1 MGGLIVVILP
11 PKISTYK
18 TQKMNITRN
27 NVDAL
32 NAVVTV
38 EVNKADY
45 APKVEK
51 ALADYRKSANIPG
64 FRKGAV
70 PMSLIQKQ
78 YGKAVLLEE
87 VNKVLQE
94 NLNKYLVEEKLDI
107 LGNPLPKVTEDIN
120 WDAEDFKFDFEL
132 GLAPTFSVDLN
143 AKNDVTLYKIIADEQ
158 MLNAQIA
165 RIQKQYGKIIS
176 QNEVAEGND
185 VAGTF
190 VNEAEGINNRTTLD
204 IEMFADKKT
213 AKLFLGKKVGDT
225 VTLKT
230 KGLFADDHKL
240 MDVLNIGHDNIH
252 GLDIEVQFTIDEVIA
267 SEPATLDQE
276 LFDKLFGPN
285 VVTSVDELK
294 AKIKEDA
301 EKQFEQQSNQKF
313 LNDVTE
319 SLIDNTK
326 FELPAAFLK
335 RWIQSAGEAPLTA
348 EQAEEEYAK
357 SEKGLR
363 YQLIEGKV
371 MTDNNMQLTFE
382 ELKDYTS
389 EMIKKQ
395 MAQFGQMNPTDED
408 VQGIVARVM
417 SNQDEVKRLSE
428 QVMSEKMLNLFK
440 EKVKV
445 KTKEVNYEDFIKA
458 MYGEH

>member
-1 MGGLIVVILP
+1 
-11 PKISTYK
+11 
-18 TQKMNITRN
+18 MNITRN

-32 NAVVTV
+32 NAIVTV
-38 EVNKADY
+38 EVSKADY

-51 ALADYRKSANIPG
+51 TLSDYRKSANIPG

-70 PMSLIQKQ
+70 PMSLINKQ

-107 LGNPLPKVTEDIN
+107 LGNPLPKVTEDFN
-120 WDAEDFKFDFEL
+120 WDADDFKFDFEL
-132 GLAPTFSVDLN
+132 GLAPSFSVDLS
-143 AKNDVTLYKIIADEQ
+143 AKNDITKYKIIADET
-158 MLNAQIA
+158 MLNAQVA

-190 VNEAEGINNRTTLD
+190 TNEEKGINNRTTLD
-204 IEMFADKKT
+204 MEMFADNKT
-213 AKLFLGKKVGDT
+213 AAAFIGKKVGDT

-240 MDVLNIGHDNIH
+240 MDVLNIGHDDVH
-252 GLDIEVQFTIDEVIA
+252 GLDIEVAFTIDEVIA
-267 SEPATLDQE
+267 HEPANLDQE
-276 LFDKLFGPN
+276 LFDKLFGPK

-301 EKQFEQQSNQKF
+301 ERQFEQQSNQKF

-319 SLIDNTK
+319 FLIANTQ
-326 FELPAAFLK
+326 FDLPAAFLK
-335 RWIQSAGEAPLTA
+335 KWIQSAGENPLTA

-363 YQLIEGKV
+363 YQLIEGKI
-371 MTDNNMQLTFE
+371 MAENNLQLTFE

-389 EMIKKQ
+389 EVIKKQ

-417 SNQDEVKRLSE
+417 SNQEEIKRLSD
-428 QVMSEKMLNLFK
+428 QVMGEKMLQLFHD
-440 EKVKV
+440 KVSV

>member
-1 MGGLIVVILP
+1 
-11 PKISTYK
+11 
-18 TQKMNITRN
+18 MNITRN

-38 EVNKADY
+38 EVSKADY

-51 ALADYRKSANIPG
+51 VLADYRKNAAIPG

-78 YGKAVLLEE
+78 YGKAILLEE

-94 NLNKYLVEEKLDI
+94 NLNRYLQEEKLDI
-107 LGNPLPKVTEDIN
+107 LGNPLPVVTESFN

-132 GLAPTFSVDLN
+132 GLAPTFSVDLA
-143 AKNDVTLYKIIADEQ
+143 AKNDVVQYKIIADDT
-158 MLNAQIA
+158 MLNAQVA
-165 RIQKQYGKIIS
+165 RIQKQYGKIVS
-176 QNEVAEGND
+176 ATVVAEGND
-185 VAGTF
+185 VSGIFT
-190 VNEAEGINNRTTLD
+190 NEEKGINNRTTLD
-204 IEMFADKKT
+204 MELFADAKT
-213 AKLFLGKKVGDT
+213 AKLFLGKKVGDV

-230 KGLFADDHKL
+230 KGLFNDDHKL
-240 MDVLNIGHDNIH
+240 MDVLAIGHDDVH
-252 GLDIEVQFTIDEVIA
+252 GLDIEVTFTIDEVVA
-267 SEPATLDQE
+267 SEPAELNQE
-276 LFDKLFGPN
+276 LFDKLFGPG
-285 VVTSVDELK
+285 VVNSLEELK

-301 EKQFEQQSNQKF
+301 EQQFEQQANQKF

-319 SLIDNTK
+319 SLIANTK
-326 FELPAAFLK
+326 FDLPAAFLK
-335 RWIQSAGEAPLTA
+335 KWIQTAGENPLTA

-357 SEKGLR
+357 SENGLR

-371 MTDNNMQLTFE
+371 MADNNLQITFE
-382 ELKDYTS
+382 ELKDFTS
-389 EMIKKQ
+389 GLIKKQ

-428 QVMSEKMLNLFK
+428 QVMSEKMLNLYK
-440 EKVKV
+440 EKVKA
-445 KTKEVNYEDFIKA
+445 KTKEVNYEEFIKA
-458 MYGEH
+458 MYGELNH